1 MNCLVAHCPTSG
13 CYMRV
18 PVCTLVSDV
27 KPEFDPAVSMAV
39 VCPSCE
45 KEFRELASLLELSL
59 LSEVTGKFQSRR
71 RRVNTLNL

>member
-18 PVCTLVSDV
+18 PVCTLRSET
-27 KPEFDPAVSMAV
+27 KPEFDPTVSIVV

-45 KEFRELASLLELSL
+45 KEFRELASLLELTPQSD
-59 LSEVTGKFQSRR
+59 VTGKFQSGPRR
-71 RRVNTLNL
+71 AHL